1 MPRINL
7 LPWREQQR
15 TERKKSFAVGMIAA
29 AIAALAVSGAGYLFM
44 SGLIDAQGSRNTRLT
59 EEIKVLDKKIEQINS
74 LEQQKQQFI
83 AHIQIIEKLQRSRP
97 EIVHVFDTF
106 VKTIPDGTYLTAVT
120 QTGQR
125 FKIQGVAQ
133 SSTRVSSF
141 MRSLDA
147 SQWLKEAQPGSRVR
161 YQGQC
166 RRWPGVHDVCEPGD
180 LAGRKAGSHAQEDR
194 ERTDHGHEFRGAQ
207 AARSARSGRWPLPVR
222 LGVIAVF
229 FVLVTAALVYFLG
242 VGRAQG

>member
-29 AIAALAVSGAGYLFM
+29 AIAALAVTGAGYLLM

-59 EEIKVLDKKIEQINS
+59 QEIKVLDKKIEQINS

-83 AHIQIIEKLQRSRP
+83 ARMQIIEKLQRSRP

-106 VKTIPDGTYLTAVT
+106 VKTIPDGTYLTAIT
-120 QTGQR
+120 QNGQR

-133 SSTRVSSF
+133 SSTRVASF
-141 MRSLDA
+141 MRSLDG
-147 SQWLKEAQPGSRVR
+147 SQWLKDTELEGLTASKGSAAGGQDFTLYANQVTSLADKPAPARKKTPG
-161 YQGQC
+161 
-166 RRWPGVHDVCEPGD
+166 
-180 LAGRKAGSHAQEDR
+180 AN
-194 ERTDHGHEFRGAQ
+194 
-207 AARSARSGRWPLPVR
+207 
-222 LGVIAVF
+222 
-229 FVLVTAALVYFLG
+229 
-242 VGRAQG
+242 